1 MRWISEIYPPTIHD
15 SPETASF
22 IHICRLRL
30 YQYGRIRDSGSTA
43 ETQGS
48 GKACRTPLSQ
58 PISPTARCF
67 RTFIGAF
74 RGPFITNATE
84 RADHGTTAS
93 SHHHHRICGRQSH
106 AIQQGWHAP
115 CQFVQ
120 NGEHQ
125 TVFRQSHT
133 AMEGSSHHMDHGESV
148 PELSENICQS
158 LKKGEPVIVM
168 GALATETWA
177 DQNGKPQSRIVLEA
191 SAAGHDLN
199 WGSPR
204 CVSSS
209 SRTTSTSRKR
219 KERNRVWEPIRS
231 SGRAV
236 WRRSKS
242 WFPKMTKPSNSREIP
257 GNSTATYI
265 RRHRCLACLA
275 PIASR

>member
-1 MRWISEIYPPTIHD
+1 MIVRKTFMGKTNEKPCIYGSALRWISEIYPPTIHD

-30 YQYGRIRDSGSTA
+30 YQYGRIGDSGSTA

-125 TVFRQSHT
+125 TVFRQSHA

-148 PELSENICQS
+148 PE
-158 LKKGEPVIVM
+158 
-168 GALATETWA
+168 
-177 DQNGKPQSRIVLEA
+177 
-191 SAAGHDLN
+191 
-199 WGSPR
+199 
-204 CVSSS
+204 
-209 SRTTSTSRKR
+209 
-219 KERNRVWEPIRS
+219 PIREHLPIVEERRAGYRD
-231 SGRAV
+231 GRARHGNV
-236 WRRSKS
+236 GRSERQTAVTHSAGSQRRRAR
-242 WFPKMTKPSNSREIP
+242 P
-257 GNSTATYI
+257 
-265 RRHRCLACLA
+265 
-275 PIASR
+275 